1 MHSNRLEAITKARSL
16 NDIRS
21 VLTAISCDV
30 VGAARVVQKFKSVS
44 AEELVMDGRE
54 GRKGQGQKGGVKTTK
69 FVPPKASELKKHS
82 AILNQLHDN
91 CKELEST
98 LVFIKQAFAGNK
110 KLGPVVTSINDL
122 LDSANA
128 SLTETFKVMGDL
140 AEKHMPTAVQTMVDN
155 VVDYL
160 NSSFLKNGLASD
172 LGLETYVIVDPED
185 AKAFQFCCYLGLT
198 NLKDSSG
205 YVFKEY
211 YFVLTAHVN
220 AQGEYTFA
228 LNCFPDFKI
237 PGSYPIGKEISSPM
251 DAQKRLDFLVGHNN
265 FRIVHE
271 KQALHEHKA
280 GTTAKNIAQLASV
293 DNVSVKDDEIA
304 VRLKPT
310 VKTKAG
316 IDKAI
321 TDIMALLNMLV
332 KKSRSSRFV
341 YRTLKSADRV
351 VLSFRLVGDDDKKDT
366 SASINVSKINE
377 VAEALGLTD
386 AQVKA
391 LRFAFQH

>member
-1 MHSNRLEAITKARSL
+1 MHSTRLDAITKARSL
-16 NDIRS
+16 NDIKGILAS
-21 VLTAISCDV
+21 ISCDV
-30 VGAARVVQKFKSVS
+30 VSAARVVQRFKSVS

-54 GRKGQGQKGGVKTTK
+54 GRKSQKSHVKTTK
-69 FVPPKASELKKHS
+69 FVPPKASELKKHT
-82 AILNQLHDN
+82 AILNNLHDN

-110 KLGPVVTSINDL
+110 KLPAVVASIGEL
-122 LDSANA
+122 LESANA

-140 AEKHMPTAVQTMVDN
+140 AEKHIPSAVQSMVDN
-155 VVDYL
+155 ITDYL
-160 NSSFLKNGLASD
+160 NDAFLKNKLASD

-185 AKAFQFCCYLGLT
+185 AKAFQFCCYLGLSD
-198 NLKDSSG
+198 LKDSSG
-205 YVFKEY
+205 YTFKEY
-211 YFVLTAHVN
+211 YFVLTAKVN
-220 AQGEYTFA
+220 AEGQYTFA

-237 PGSYPIGKEISSPM
+237 PGSYPLGKEIVTPV

-271 KQALHEHKA
+271 KQTLQEHKA
-280 GTTAKNIAQLASV
+280 GATAKNIAQLASV
-293 DNVSVKDDEIA
+293 DNVSVKNDEIA
-304 VRLKPT
+304 VRLKST
-310 VKTKAG
+310 IKTKNG

-332 KKSRSSRFV
+332 KKSRTSRFV
-341 YRTLKSADRV
+341 YRTSKSSDRV
-351 VLSFRLVGDDDKKDT
+351 ILTFRLVGDDNKKDT
-366 SASINVSKINE
+366 AASINVSKLDD